1 MEELFM
7 ENTNIKDME
16 KFLKE
21 TENAYKEYA
30 KALADGL
37 DKETIS
43 IDDIESMMMNTISKI
58 KKGFMNYT
66 QDKLAEQDKKKLK

>member
-1 MEELFM
+1 M